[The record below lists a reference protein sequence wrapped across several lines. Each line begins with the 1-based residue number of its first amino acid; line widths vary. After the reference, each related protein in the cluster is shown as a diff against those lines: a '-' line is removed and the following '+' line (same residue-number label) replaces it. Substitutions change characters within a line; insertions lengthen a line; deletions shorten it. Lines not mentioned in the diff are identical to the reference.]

1 MHRDVIRCTSSWH
14 GGLARRDSVFIENGG
29 GEGEGLWG
37 LSVARVLLLF
47 SFCHMQK
54 TYEVALVDW
63 YLRVTEQ
70 PDVLTGMWI
79 VAPEQDRRGQRIR
92 TVVSLDTILR
102 LAHLIPVYGDDMVPI
117 DFHFA
122 DCLDAFQAYYVNKYI
137 DHHSH
142 TIAF

>member
-1 MHRDVIRCTSSWH
+1 
-14 GGLARRDSVFIENGG
+14 
-29 GEGEGLWG
+29 
-37 LSVARVLLLF
+37 
-47 SFCHMQK
+47 MQK
-54 TYEVALVDW
+54 TYEAALVDW

-79 VAPEQDRRGQRIR
+79 VVPEQDHRGQHIR

-102 LAHLIPVYGDDMVPI
+102 PAHLIPVYGDDMVSI

-122 DCLDAFQAYYVNKYI
+122 NFLDGFQAYYVDKYI